1 MKYLNTNSVSNIQF
15 LYSKLI
21 RFCPLTTY
29 NICFCSRLRSSY
41 TLLQNELPD
50 IDFATL
56 IIENMLDESNL
67 SDIQST
73 TGVRRKKSKLLKII
87 IMKGTPAC
95 EELFKAIEIYLK
107 RRDLIQKMKSRSDE
121 ILRRGNVCFINN
133 NVCLMK

>member
-1 MKYLNTNSVSNIQF
+1 
-15 LYSKLI
+15 
-21 RFCPLTTY
+21 
-29 NICFCSRLRSSY
+29 
-41 TLLQNELPD
+41 
-50 IDFATL
+50 
-56 IIENMLDESNL
+56 MLDESNL